1 MKIFRPPTTNGAK
14 SEKQSVAVFR
24 FEKWLTDYRLQTLKV
39 VLVSVKVPALVFLKG
54 IVAFELLEKKKKEGI
69 NTN

>member
-1 MKIFRPPTTNGAK
+1 MKIFRPATTNGAK

-39 VLVSVKVPALVFLKG
+39 VSVSVKVPVSVFFKG
-54 IVAFELLEKKKKEGI
+54 IVPFKVLKKK
-69 NTN
+69 